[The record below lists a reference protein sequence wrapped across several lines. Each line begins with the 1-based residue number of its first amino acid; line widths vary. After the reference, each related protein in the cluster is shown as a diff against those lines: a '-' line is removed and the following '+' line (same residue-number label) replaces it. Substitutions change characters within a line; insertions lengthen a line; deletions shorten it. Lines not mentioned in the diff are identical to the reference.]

1 MIYNPGPGKYS
12 PGPGQYSPGP
22 ELVSW
27 VINST
32 GRPAAGRWP
41 GRFCNRLGLDQK
53 AVPNDF
59 FRFRFCEQTQ
69 GPSLSN
75 SLHL

>member
-1 MIYNPGPGKYS
+1 MIYSPGPGKYS

-32 GRPAAGRWP
+32 GRPAGRRPLARQIWHGP
-41 GRFCNRLGLDQK
+41 GPWCLLQCGSTD
-53 AVPNDF
+53 
-59 FRFRFCEQTQ
+59 
-69 GPSLSN
+69 SLKHNTLKTKHALSIR
-75 SLHL
+75 

>member
-1 MIYNPGPGKYS
+1 MIYSPGPGKYS

-32 GRPAAGRWP
+32 GRPAGRRPLARQIWP
-41 GRFCNRLGLDQK
+41 G
-53 AVPNDF
+53 P
-59 FRFRFCEQTQ
+59 
-69 GPSLSN
+69 GPKVSDLAMRSCGRHPTV
-75 SLHL
+75 SKSRY